1 MVNKY
6 LKEGGILSRIKKKR
20 GVSIEKEKLT
30 SLLRRLLKSHPS
42 WYQVEAQLA
51 RCNAGIYGEQSLDYY
66 LSHIP
71 HEELFIF
78 QSLRLPLP
86 DGSYYQID
94 FLLLSPETILLL
106 EAKNLKGRILV
117 EENQLI
123 RELPEITESF
133 SNPIQQVSNQLFH
146 LMRLLR
152 SFSFPIPPTASF
164 VVFTHQSSI
173 ILPNPNYPA
182 VAKQVIRP
190 DAIRQRVDNFYRQHP
205 KRIFTRKDML
215 QLSQLLINLHTP
227 DNPDVMKKYK
237 VDKAELLSGVYCEG
251 CKSFSIV
258 KKRVWICQ
266 RCQKVDDTAPIHA
279 LIDYY
284 YLVGPEITNRECRE
298 FLQISSSSVVKKFL
312 SELNL
317 KVIGKGRTIRYL
329 LCIKTLR
336 NKLLRPD

>member
-1 MVNKY
+1 MS
-6 LKEGGILSRIKKKR
+6 IIKKKR
-20 GVSIEKEKLT
+20 GDSIEKEKLT
-30 SLLRRLLKSHPS
+30 ALLRRLLKSHPS
-42 WYQVEAQLA
+42 WYQVEAKLA

-66 LSHIP
+66 ISHIL
-71 HEELFIF
+71 HKDLFIF

-94 FLLLSPETILLL
+94 FLLVSPETFILL
-106 EAKNLKGRILV
+106 EAKNLKGRILI

-123 RELPEITESF
+123 RKLPDLTESF
-133 SNPIQQVSNQLFH
+133 SNPIQQVNNQLFH
-146 LMRLLR
+146 LMGLLR

-173 ILPNPNYPA
+173 ILPNPSYPA

-190 DAIRQRVDNFYRQHP
+190 DAIRQRVDNFYRQHLKIFFT
-205 KRIFTRKDML
+205 KREML
-215 QLSQLLINLHTP
+215 QLSQVLIKLHTP

-237 VDKAELLSGVYCEG
+237 VDKAELLPGVYCEG

-266 RCQKVDDTAPIHA
+266 RCQKIDDTAPIHA

-284 YLVGPEITNRECRE
+284 YLVGPEITNRECRR
-298 FLQISSSSVVKKFL
+298 FLQIPSSSIVKKFL
-312 SELNL
+312 SKLSL
-317 KVIGKGRTIRYL
+317 KVLDKGRNARYR
-329 LCIKTLR
+329 LCIKTLKR
-336 NKLLRPD
+336 RI